1 MKLQGWHINPI
12 HHMSLVNTH
21 KLIRIYVGG
30 LILADNT
37 LYMLF
42 CCFQ

>member
-1 MKLQGWHINPI
+1 M
-12 HHMSLVNTH
+12 
-21 KLIRIYVGG
+21 GG

-37 LYMLF
+37 MYMLF